1 MQEVVRAGEAH
12 DGCGA
17 CALRAGRAR
26 PASRPTWATA
36 GAGPHKGGRGRVG
49 RGAPSWA
56 GGTAVGREGVKR
68 GAGRVGWAHEKGM
81 GVGAFSF
88 IIFPLFLIR
97 LMHKSRATI

>member
-49 RGAPSWA
+49 WGHGCGPRRGKK
-56 GGTAVGREGVKR
+56 GGRSGGLGPRERDG
-68 GAGRVGWAHEKGM
+68 GWG
-81 GVGAFSF
+81 FLFYYFPF
-88 IIFPLFLIR
+88 I
-97 LMHKSRATI
+97 SN